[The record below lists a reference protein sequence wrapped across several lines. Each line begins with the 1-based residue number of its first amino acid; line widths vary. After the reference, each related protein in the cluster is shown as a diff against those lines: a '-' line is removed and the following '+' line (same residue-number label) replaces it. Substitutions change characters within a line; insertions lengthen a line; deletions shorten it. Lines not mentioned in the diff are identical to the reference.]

1 MTLAALLADA
11 ASSVPSG
18 DDHGPWLFWLI
29 SGKNP
34 FWQNTGDA
42 TWWNY
47 HRWVQKENWEA
58 FLNGMRVSLAMV
70 GAALL
75 MYKMRAA
82 KMGQPVPKK
91 WQRNIAII
99 FTVLG
104 FGVYFDYFNP
114 NTRYSEYYHRHEFY
128 HYYLGSKYFQEVGY
142 KRLYECTAIA
152 EIELGRAANVRKR
165 DIRDLRVNLI
175 KPIIDT
181 EVVKDPK
188 HCTAH
193 FQPDRWAAFKKD
205 VDWFYKSAAGSY
217 WENMI
222 KDHGYNP
229 PPVWTMTGKFF
240 ANMGDAGDAFFKYL
254 ASIDILLHLGAVAL
268 LVWAFGWETT
278 AIGVVFWG
286 CNKAADFYWTGG
298 AFLRQDWWFFL
309 VAALCL
315 TKKKYF
321 FLAGFALMWSGLL
334 RIFPAIFFGGWAIA
348 IVIHAVMRAR
358 GVRKAEN
365 GKEGFVN
372 WLEPRHWR
380 LIGGAVLAL
389 AVLVPTS
396 MVATRGPSEPIYG
409 AYVGFYNHTL
419 KGLQN
424 TALTN
429 HMGLESVM
437 VHNWDSRM
445 RFLRNDNHDDP
456 FEGWKANRSAR
467 FKQMK
472 PIYLAILLGIGAWTI
487 WALRRTKHLWLC
499 IPLSLPLVCA
509 LSNMTCYYYSLF
521 ITLCALVHARKA
533 LGPPMLVTAG
543 VSAFMLWPPRGYYWV
558 DDRFVA
564 QAYLFIGLSLMGL
577 WIYSRPFSMLRL
589 KAWWAGKPEP
599 RLPPA
604 PTTAPASAAA
614 PGR

>member
-11 ASSVPSG
+11 LAPS
-18 DDHGPWLFWLI
+18 DDKGPWLFWLI
-29 SGKNP
+29 SGKND
-34 FWQNTGDA
+34 FWQMKPL
-42 TWWNY
+42 
-47 HRWVQKENWEA
+47 QKENWEM
-58 FLNGMRVSLAMV
+58 FLRGTRVALTMI
-70 GAALL
+70 GAALI
-75 MYKMRAA
+75 MYKARAY
-82 KMGQPVPKK
+82 KLGQPVPKK
-91 WQRNIAII
+91 LARNVAIL
-99 FTVLG
+99 FTLLG

-193 FQPDRWAAFKKD
+193 FKPERWAAFKKD
-205 VDWFYKSAAGSY
+205 VDWFYKSAAGNY

-240 ANMGDAGDAFFKYL
+240 ANMGDAGDTFFKYL
-254 ASIDILLHLGAVAL
+254 ASIDILLHVGAVVL

-278 AIGVVFWG
+278 AVGVVFWG

-321 FLAGFALMWSGLL
+321 FLAGFALMWSTLL
-334 RIFPAIFFGGWAIA
+334 RIFPGIFFFGWAFA
-348 IVIHAVMRAR
+348 ILIHLALRLK
-358 GVRKAEN
+358 GVRESTT
-365 GKEGFVN
+365 GGTGFDGWVRRTGVLN
-372 WLEPRHWR
+372 LLEAKHYR

-389 AVLVPTS
+389 SLLGSAS
-396 MVATRGPSEPIYG
+396 MVATRGPEDPHIYSP
-409 AYVGFYNHTL
+409 YVAFYDHTL
-419 KGLQN
+419 KTLGN

-437 VHNWDSRM
+437 VHNWEGRM
-445 RFLRNDNHDDP
+445 RFLRNDNQDDP
-456 FEGWKANRSAR
+456 FEGWKSNRGNR

-472 PIYLAILLGIGAWTI
+472 PIYLAILVGIAAWMV

-499 IPLSLPLVCA
+499 LPLTLPLVCA

-521 ITLCALVHARKA
+521 ITLCALVHVRKD
-533 LGPPMLVTAG
+533 LGPPALVVAG
-543 VSAFMLWPPRGYYWV
+543 VSSFMLWSPTGYYWV

-577 WIYSRPFSMLRL
+577 WIYSRPFSIARL
-589 KAWWAGKPEP
+589 TAWWNGKPDV
-599 RLPPA
+599 PPKA
-604 PTTAPASAAA
+604 KTPPPQLTSTPAE
-614 PGR
+614 

>member
-1 MTLAALLADA
+1 
-11 ASSVPSG
+11 
-18 DDHGPWLFWLI
+18 
-29 SGKNP
+29 
-34 FWQNTGDA
+34 
-42 TWWNY
+42 
-47 HRWVQKENWEA
+47 
-58 FLNGMRVSLAMV
+58 
-70 GAALL
+70 
-75 MYKMRAA
+75 MYQARAY
-82 KMGQPVPKK
+82 KLGQPVPKK
-91 WQRNIAII
+91 LARNVAIL

-128 HYYLGSKYFQEVGY
+128 HYYLGSKFFQEVGY

-175 KPIIDT
+175 RPIIDT

-193 FQPDRWAAFKKD
+193 FSPERWSAFKKD

-240 ANMGDAGDAFFKYL
+240 ANMGVADDTFFKYL

-315 TKKKYF
+315 TKKKYY
-321 FLAGFALMWSGLL
+321 FLAGFALMWSTLL
-334 RIFPAIFFGGWAIA
+334 RIFPGIFFFGWAFA
-348 IVIHAVMRAR
+348 ILIHVALRVR
-358 GVRKAEN
+358 GVRQPS
-365 GKEGFVN
+365 EGGTGIDLKLRSN
-372 WLEPRHWR
+372 RILNLLEPKHWR
-380 LIGGAVLAL
+380 LISGAVLAL
-389 AVLVPTS
+389 TLLVPTS
-396 MVATRGPSEPIYG
+396 MVATRGPSDPHMYTP
-409 AYVGFYNHTL
+409 YVAFYEHTL
-419 KGLQN
+419 KTLGN

-437 VHNWDSRM
+437 VHNWDGRM
-445 RFLRNDNHDDP
+445 RFLRNDNQDDP
-456 FEGWKANRSAR
+456 FEGWKMNRSNR

-472 PIYLAILLGIGAWTI
+472 PIYLAILVGIAAWMV
-487 WALRRTKHLWLC
+487 WAMRRTKLLWLC

-521 ITLCALVHARKA
+521 ITLCALVHVRRA
-533 LGPPMLVTAG
+533 LGPPMLVIAG
-543 VSAFMLWPPRGYYWV
+543 VSSFMLWPPRGYYWV

-577 WIYSRPFSMLRL
+577 WIYSRPFSLARL
-589 KAWWAGKPEP
+589 KAWWNGKPDVAP
-599 RLPPA
+599 PPQAPMLPATPA
-604 PTTAPASAAA
+604 E
-614 PGR
+614 

>member
-1 MTLAALLADA
+1 MTLAALIADA
-11 ASSVPSG
+11 LSAPS
-18 DDHGPWLFWLI
+18 DDKGPWLFWLI
-29 SGKNP
+29 SGKNT
-34 FWQNTGDA
+34 FWQ
-42 TWWNY
+42 WKY
-47 HRWVQKENWEA
+47 LQKDNWEM
-58 FLNGMRVSLAMV
+58 FLKGTRTTITMV

-75 MYKMRAA
+75 MYQARAHKLGVPIPA
-82 KMGQPVPKK
+82 KWK
-91 WQRNIAII
+91 RNLAIL

-128 HYYLGSKYFQEVGY
+128 HYYMGSKFFREVGY

-175 KPIIDT
+175 KPIVDT

-188 HCTAH
+188 HCTDH
-193 FQPDRWAAFKKD
+193 FSKERWAAFKKD
-205 VDWFYKSAAGSY
+205 IDWFYKSAAGSY

-240 ANMGDAGDAFFKYL
+240 ANMGEAGDAFFKYL
-254 ASIDILLHLGAVAL
+254 ASIDILLHLGAVAM
-268 LVWAFGWETT
+268 LVWAFGWQTT
-278 AIGVVFWG
+278 AVGVVFWG

-315 TKKKYF
+315 TRKKYF
-321 FLAGFALMWSGLL
+321 FWAGFALMWSALL
-334 RIFPAIFFGGWAIA
+334 RIFPAIFFGGWAVA
-348 IVIHAVMRAR
+348 ILIHVVLRVR
-358 GVRKAEN
+358 GKRQCSD
-365 GKEGFVN
+365 GKTGLLGL
-372 WLEPRHWR
+372 LEPSHRR
-380 LIGGAVLAL
+380 LITGAVLAL
-389 AVLVPTS
+389 AALVPVS
-396 MVATRGPSEPIYG
+396 MVATRGADQPLTAP
-409 AYVGFYNHTL
+409 YVDFYNHTL
-419 KGLQN
+419 KTLGN

-445 RFLRNDNHDDP
+445 RFLRNDNQDDP
-456 FEGWKANRSAR
+456 FEGWKANRSNR

-472 PIYLAILLGIGAWTI
+472 PIFYAILLGIGAWMV
-487 WALRRTKHLWLC
+487 WAMRRTKLLWLC
-499 IPLSLPLVCA
+499 IPLTLPLVCA

-521 ITLCALVHARKA
+521 ITAAAVFHVRKE

-543 VSAFMLWPPRGYYWV
+543 VSSFMLWPPYGYYWV

-564 QAYLFIGLSLMGL
+564 QAYLFIGFGFMCL
-577 WIYSRPFSMLRL
+577 WIYSRPFSMARL
-589 KAWWAGKPEP
+589 KAWWDGKPEP
-599 RLPPA
+599 RPGHKPPA
-604 PTTAPASAAA
+604 ALTGAAA
-614 PGR
+614 E

>member
-11 ASSVPSG
+11 LAPS
-18 DDHGPWLFWLI
+18 DDKGPWLFWLI
-29 SGKNP
+29 SGKNE
-34 FWQNTGDA
+34 FWQMKPL
-42 TWWNY
+42 
-47 HRWVQKENWEA
+47 QKENWEM
-58 FLNGMRVSLAMV
+58 FLRGTRVALTMI
-70 GAALL
+70 GAALI
-75 MYKMRAA
+75 MYKARAF
-82 KMGQPVPKK
+82 KLGQPVPQKLA
-91 WQRNIAII
+91 RNVAIL
-99 FTVLG
+99 FTLLG

-193 FQPDRWAAFKKD
+193 FKPERWSAFKKD
-205 VDWFYKSAAGSY
+205 VDWFYKSAAGNY

-254 ASIDILLHLGAVAL
+254 ASIDILLHVGAVVL

-278 AIGVVFWG
+278 AVGVVFWG

-321 FLAGFALMWSGLL
+321 FLAGFALMWSTLL
-334 RIFPAIFFGGWAIA
+334 RIFPGIFFFGWAFA
-348 IVIHAVMRAR
+348 ILIHLALRLK
-358 GVRKAEN
+358 GVRQSTE
-365 GKEGFVN
+365 GGTGFDGFVRRTGVLN
-372 WLEPRHWR
+372 LLEAKHYR

-389 AVLVPTS
+389 GLLGSAS
-396 MVATRGPSEPIYG
+396 MVATRGPEDPHIYSP
-409 AYVGFYNHTL
+409 YVAFYDHTL
-419 KGLQN
+419 KTLGN

-437 VHNWDSRM
+437 VHNWEGRM
-445 RFLRNDNHDDP
+445 RFLRNDNQDDP
-456 FEGWKANRSAR
+456 FEGWKTNRGTR

-472 PIYLAILLGIGAWTI
+472 PIYLAILVGIAAWMV

-499 IPLSLPLVCA
+499 LPLTLPLVCA

-521 ITLCALVHARKA
+521 ITLCALVHVRRDLAAPA
-533 LGPPMLVTAG
+533 LVVAG
-543 VSAFMLWPPRGYYWV
+543 VSSFMLWSPTGYYWV

-577 WIYSRPFSMLRL
+577 WIYSRPFSVARL
-589 KAWWAGKPEP
+589 SAWWNGKPDVP
-599 RLPPA
+599 TKPKAPPQLSS
-604 PTTAPASAAA
+604 TPAE
-614 PGR
+614 

>member
-11 ASSVPSG
+11 HANADG
-18 DDHGPWLFWLI
+18 LGPWFFDLI
-29 SGKNP
+29 SGKNA
-34 FWQNTGDA
+34 FWQQKALN
-42 TWWNY
+42 
-47 HRWVQKENWEA
+47 KENWEW
-58 FLNGMRVSLAMV
+58 FLNGVRVTLTMV
-70 GAALL
+70 GAFLL
-75 MYKMRAA
+75 MYEARAN
-82 KMGQPVPKK
+82 KLGEFISPKLK
-91 WQRNIAII
+91 RNVAIV

-128 HYYLGSKYFQEVGY
+128 HYYLGSKFFREVGY

-175 KPIIDT
+175 KPILDT

-188 HCTAH
+188 HCTQH
-193 FQPDRWAAFKKD
+193 FSKDRWAAFKKD
-205 VDWFYKSAAGSY
+205 VDWFYKSAAGNY

-240 ANMGDAGDAFFKYL
+240 ANMGEADDGFFKWL
-254 ASIDILLHLGAVAL
+254 ASIDICLHLGAVAM
-268 LVWAFGWETT
+268 LVWAFGWRTT

-298 AFLRQDWWFFL
+298 AFIRQDWWFFL
-309 VAALCL
+309 VASLCL
-315 TKKKYF
+315 TKKKFF

-334 RIFPAIFFGGWAIA
+334 RIFPLIFFGGWAIA
-348 IVIHAVMRAR
+348 ILIHVALRIR
-358 GVRKAEN
+358 GKREAIRDKLAFLNRPVLN
-365 GKEGFVN
+365 LLDG
-372 WLEPRHWR
+372 RHWR

-389 AVLVPTS
+389 AILVPVS
-396 MVATRGPSEPIYG
+396 MVATRGPTDQHVYSP
-409 AYVGFYNHTL
+409 YVNFYNHTL
-419 KGLQN
+419 KTLGT

-437 VHNWDSRM
+437 VHNWEGRM
-445 RFLRNDNHDDP
+445 RFLRNDNQDDP
-456 FEGWKANRSAR
+456 FEGWKANRSNR
-467 FKQMK
+467 FQQMK
-472 PIYLAILLGIGAWTI
+472 PIYYAILLGLVAWMT
-487 WALRRTKHLWLC
+487 WAMRRTKLLWLC
-499 IPLSLPLVCA
+499 LPITLPLVCA

-521 ITLCALVHARKA
+521 IVACAMVHVRPA

-543 VSAFMLWPPRGYYWV
+543 VSSFMLWPPRGYYWV

-564 QAYLFIGLSLMGL
+564 QAYLFIGFSLMIL
-577 WIYSRPFSMLRL
+577 WIYSRPFSVQRL
-589 KAWWAGKPEP
+589 KRWWSGQPELP
-599 RLPPA
+599 ARKRLEP
-604 PTTAPASAAA
+604 AAA
-614 PGR
+614 PPAEPATEA

>member
-11 ASSVPSG
+11 VSSAPS

-34 FWQNTGDA
+34 FWQNTGDSS
-42 TWWNY
+42 WLNY

-58 FLNGMRVSLAMV
+58 FLRGMRVTLSML

-75 MYKMRAA
+75 MYKARAA
-82 KMGQPVPKK
+82 RLGQPVPKK
-91 WQRNIAII
+91 WQRNVAIL

-128 HYYLGSKYFQEVGY
+128 HYYLGSKFSQEVGY

-152 EIELGRAANVRKR
+152 EIELGRGANVRKR

-188 HCTAH
+188 HCTSH
-193 FQPDRWAAFKKD
+193 FTPERWAAFKKD

-240 ANMGDAGDAFFKYL
+240 ANMGVADDAFFKYL
-254 ASIDILLHLGAVAL
+254 ASIDVLLQLGAVAL
-268 LVWAFGWETT
+268 LVWAFGWET
-278 AIGVVFWG
+278 AAVGVVFWG
-286 CNKAADFYWTGG
+286 CNRAADFYWTGG

-315 TKKKYF
+315 TRKKYF
-321 FLAGFALMWSGLL
+321 FLAGFALMWSALL

-348 IVIHAVMRAR
+348 ILLHIALRAR

-380 LIGGAVLAL
+380 LIGGAALAL

-396 MVATRGPSEPIYG
+396 MVVTRGQGEPLYS
-409 AYVGFYNHTL
+409 AYVGFYDHTL

-445 RFLRNDNHDDP
+445 RFLRNDNQDDP
-456 FEGWKANRSAR
+456 FEGWKANRATR
-467 FKQMK
+467 FKEMK
-472 PIYLAILLGIGAWTI
+472 PIYLAILAGITAWTA
-487 WALRRTKHLWLC
+487 WALRRTKLLWLGL
-499 IPLSLPLVCA
+499 PLSLPLVCA

-521 ITLCALVHARKA
+521 ITLCALVHVRRE
-533 LGPPMLVTAG
+533 LGPPMLMVSG
-543 VSAFMLWPPRGYYWV
+543 VSAFMLWSPTGYYWV

-577 WIYSRPFSMLRL
+577 WVYSRPFSVERL

-599 RLPPA
+599 RYGGPALPSSAPPSPA
-604 PTTAPASAAA
+604 E
-614 PGR
+614 

>member
-1 MTLAALLADA
+1 MTLASFLADA
-11 ASSVPSG
+11 LSAPTP

-29 SGKNP
+29 SGKNK
-34 FWQNTGDA
+34 FWQTGADLPD
-42 TWWNY
+42 WHKY
-47 HRWVQKENWEA
+47 LQKDQFEG
-58 FLNGMRVSLAMV
+58 FLRAMRVSLSMV

-75 MYKMRAA
+75 MYKARAA
-82 KMGQPVPKK
+82 RLGQVVPRK
-91 WQRNIAII
+91 WQRNVAIL

-128 HYYLGSKYFQEVGY
+128 HYYLGSKFFKEVGY

-152 EIELGRAANVRKR
+152 EIELGRGANVRKR
-165 DIRDLRVNLI
+165 DIRDLRDNLI
-175 KPIIDT
+175 KPMVDT

-188 HCTAH
+188 HCTSH
-193 FQPDRWAAFKKD
+193 FSKERWEAFKKD

-229 PPVWTMTGKFF
+229 PPVWGMTGKFF
-240 ANMGDAGDAFFKYL
+240 ADLGTANDAFFKHL
-254 ASIDILLHLGAVAL
+254 ASIDIVLHLGAVAL
-268 LVWAFGWETT
+268 LVWAFGWETA

-286 CNKAADFYWTGG
+286 TNRAADFYWTGG

-321 FLAGFALMWSGLL
+321 FLAGFALMWSTLL
-334 RIFPAIFFGGWAIA
+334 RIFPGIFFFGWAIA
-348 IVIHAVMRAR
+348 ILIHLALRIR
-358 GVRKAEN
+358 GTRQAEN
-365 GKEGFVN
+365 GKSGFLN
-372 WLEPRHWR
+372 LLEPRHWR

-389 AVLVPTS
+389 GVLVPTS
-396 MVATRGPSEPIYG
+396 MVVTKSPGDPMHQP
-409 AYVGFYNHTL
+409 YVDFYNHTL

-437 VHNWDSRM
+437 VHNWEGRM
-445 RFLRNDNHDDP
+445 RFLRDDNHDDP
-456 FEGWKANRSAR
+456 FEGWKRNRATR
-467 FKQMK
+467 FKEMK
-472 PIYLAILLGIGAWTI
+472 PIYLALLAGGLAWI
-487 WALRRTKHLWLC
+487 AWCLRRTKHLWVC

-521 ITLCALVHARKA
+521 ITLCALVHVRKE
-533 LGPPMLVTAG
+533 LGPPMLMTSG
-543 VSAFMLWPPRGYYWV
+543 VSAFMLWSPTGFYWV

-564 QAYLFIGLSLMGL
+564 QAYLFIGLSIMGL
-577 WIYSRPFSMLRL
+577 WIYSRPFSVQRL
-589 KAWWAGKPEP
+589 KAWWNGEPEP
-599 RLPPA
+599 RVRPL
-604 PTTAPASAAA
+604 TAA
-614 PGR
+614 PPSPAE